1 MISVTPDF
9 ILVLGLVLAGFAIP
23 SVLSANIEGRSPW
36 SGIAMTL
43 LAGGLIV
50 LALKTQPG
58 GYALADIP
66 HVFVRVIARFM
77 P

>member
-1 MISVTPDF
+1 
-9 ILVLGLVLAGFAIP
+9 
-23 SVLSANIEGRSPW
+23 
-36 SGIAMTL
+36 MTL